1 MASSKAL
8 STGVALVALATLGS
22 GAGAQT
28 QTEKPGAV
36 RAPIDKP
43 VATMPMP
50 VTRVPA
56 GVYTFTLN
64 SFRITDTRSLH
75 NDTDYVSISVAVN
88 GHPAIKSPVKYV
100 GNVNNGTHHV
110 NLTIPDVKVEPN
122 NTVAFVYSIVNSGYK
137 ANTLEQELQKLVNF
151 GAEKGAGAGAAA
163 LCGAAT
169 GDPTVAKTCQSGGE
183 KGGVWAIG
191 KLDTIIFADCDG
203 TVAGWTHGFTAAAL
217 AKGTANGAAITGTD
231 DNKGTDSP
239 HGCGANSRYYVSWT
253 ITGKPLP
260 PERAGAAAGAV
271 ATEPARR

>member
-1 MASSKAL
+1 MTRSNAL
-8 STGVALVALATLGS
+8 SAGVAFVALAILGS
-22 GAGAQT
+22 GAVAQT
-28 QTEKPGAV
+28 PGERSGAA
-36 RAPIDKP
+36 RGPIDKP
-43 VATMPMP
+43 VAAVPMP
-50 VTRVPA
+50 GTHLPA
-56 GVYTFTLN
+56 GIYSFTLN

-75 NDTDYVSISVAVN
+75 NDTDYVSMSVAVN
-88 GHPAIKSPVKYV
+88 GHPAIKSPVKYM

-110 NLTIPDVKVEPN
+110 NLTIPDVRVEPN

-169 GDPTVAKTCQSGGE
+169 GDPTAAKTCQAGGE

-203 TVAGWTHGFTAAAL
+203 TVAGFTHGFTAAAL

-239 HGCGANSRYYVSWT
+239 HGCGANSRYYVTWT
-253 ITGKPLP
+253 ITGKPVL
-260 PERAGAAAGAV
+260 PERAGAGTV
-271 ATEPARR
+271 ATEPALRR